1 MNEEVELPDAASKPE
16 DDHVKKTSLLRT
28 LMSLAV
34 FIAVYY
40 WIFRSWF
47 AVASLVTVIV
57 IHEAGHYIAMKF
69 FGYRSVNMTF
79 VPFVGAYVSGRAINL
94 SRKNKLI
101 VLLAG
106 PVPGIVIGCIFFL
119 LYLGNNGH
127 VYFQLAMPFLLLNLF
142 NLLPVFPLDGGQFL
156 QALFFAGSRIVQ
168 MAFLL
173 LSLGVLMFF
182 FFRFGHQWYLLIIAA
197 LVLIRVWN
205 VNYIN
210 RVRQKLDQEGIDY
223 SCSYDDLTDEEY
235 ASIRKVLIS
244 ESRQLGKKYSPDE
257 QNGDE
262 QDIIRRVESVLVPAF
277 EEDLTLR
284 HKLAFTLV
292 WLLSMVLPALLWL
305 SYKGIL

>member
-1 MNEEVELPDAASKPE
+1 MNEEVELPDATAKPE
-16 DDHVKKTSLLRT
+16 DDHVKKKSFLRT

-57 IHEAGHYIAMKF
+57 IHEAGHFIAMKF

-79 VPFVGAYVSGRAINL
+79 VPFVGAYVSGQAINL

-106 PVPGIVIGCIFFL
+106 PVPGIVIGCTLFL
-119 LYLGNNGH
+119 LYMHNNNQLF
-127 VYFQLAMPFLLLNLF
+127 FQLAMPFLLLNLF

-156 QALFFAGSRIVQ
+156 QALFFIGSRIVQ
-168 MAFLL
+168 MIFLL
-173 LSLGVLMFF
+173 LSLGAILFF
-182 FFRFGHQWYLLIIAA
+182 FFKFDHQWYLLVIAA
-197 LVLIRVWN
+197 MVLLRIWN

-210 RVRQKLDQEGIDY
+210 RVRRKLDKEDIDY
-223 SCSYDDLTDEEY
+223 SCSYDDLTDQEY
-235 ASIRKVLIS
+235 AGIRKVLIS
-244 ESRQLGKKYSPDE
+244 ESRRLGKKYLPDE

-262 QDIIRRVESVLVPAF
+262 QDIIRQVESVLVPAF
-277 EEDLTLR
+277 EEDLTPR

-292 WLLSMVLPALLWL
+292 WLLSMALPALLWL
-305 SYKGIL
+305 SYKGML